1 MWNFFFGFLLAR
13 GTGMSK
19 FIRPLLLL
27 ILVGSVIAGLI
38 YATVVF
44 NALSERNSAP
54 HVQRHSTH

>member
-1 MWNFFFGFLLAR
+1 
-13 GTGMSK
+13 MSR

-44 NALSERNSAP
+44 NALSERNRAP